1 MSESDKQEQRS
12 DQCGGMDEGGA
23 DCLDSR
29 TIFGDKNEVLIR
41 HGDQMYRL
49 KKTRYGK
56 LILNK

>member
-1 MSESDKQEQRS
+1 MRESNKLERRS
-12 DQCGGMDEGGA
+12 DQRGGMDQGA
-23 DCLDSR
+23 VDCLDSR
-29 TIFGDKNEVLIR
+29 TIFGDKSEVLIR

>member
-1 MSESDKQEQRS
+1 MRESNEQKQRL
-12 DQCGGMDEGGA
+12 DQCGGRDEGGV

-29 TIFGDKNEVLIR
+29 TIFGDKSEVLIR